1 MSASIMI
8 VEDDPVQR
16 HMLETMLRRKL
27 ECKSVSAENGR
38 EALDF
43 LERNT
48 IKDIRLVILDLQMPV
63 MDGMETLSILRQK
76 YPSLPVIM
84 LSGNRDID
92 MVVEAIKL
100 GATDFLNKPF
110 DGDRLK
116 VTVENALKLNALSSE
131 INLLRR
137 EKSGQFRFEN
147 LIGYD
152 MGLAPCIAIA
162 RKAAASDIQV
172 LITGETGT
180 GKEVLAK
187 AIHGESQRCGQPF
200 IAVNCGAIPAQLI
213 ESTLFG
219 HEKGSFTG
227 AIGKSLGKFREAEGG
242 TIFLDEIGD
251 LPMDAQVKLLRV
263 LQQKEVEPVGAG
275 KSVPVDVRILSA
287 THQDLKKA
295 VTVGKF
301 REDLY
306 FRLNVLQ
313 IEIPPL
319 RNRKQDIPLLARYFI
334 HRFCT
339 AEQQIPKNISKASD
353 QFLVNYDWPGNIRQ
367 LENTIHRAIVMNDT
381 GTLEPKDFSV
391 FIHEHTE
398 SSAPAPRH
406 DNTIIPF
413 HPDGSFKTPE
423 DIEQEL
429 MQLALDKFEGNI
441 TQASKAIGMAKS
453 TFYKKLK
460 PYSRTN

>member
-1 MSASIMI
+1 MPASIMI

-27 ECKSVSAENGR
+27 GYESVSAENGR
-38 EALDF
+38 DAIDF

-48 IKDIRLVILDLQMPV
+48 IRDIRLAILDLQMPV

-100 GATDFLNKPF
+100 GATDFLSKPF

-116 VTVENALKLNALSSE
+116 VTVENALKLNALNSE
-131 INLLRR
+131 VNFLRR
-137 EKSGQFRFEN
+137 EKGGQIRFEN

-152 MGLAPCIAIA
+152 MGLTQCIGIA
-162 RKAAASDIQV
+162 RKAASSDIQV

-187 AIHGESQRCGQPF
+187 AIHGESERSGNPF

-263 LQQKEVEPVGAG
+263 LQQKEVEPIGAG
-275 KSVPVDVRILSA
+275 KAIPVNVRILSA
-287 THQDLKKA
+287 THQDLKKS
-295 VTVGKF
+295 VTEEKF

-319 RNRKQDIPLLARYFI
+319 RNRKQDIPLLVRYFI
-334 HRFCT
+334 NRFCS
-339 AEQQIPKNISKASD
+339 AEQQISKNISKAAD
-353 QFLVNYDWPGNIRQ
+353 NFLINYDWPGNIRQ

-381 GTLEPKDFSV
+381 GTLEPEDFSV
-391 FIHEHTE
+391 FIHDHTE
-398 SSAPAPRH
+398 SPPTSRH
-406 DNTIIPF
+406 DYAIIPVRS
-413 HPDGSFKTPE
+413 DGSFKTPE
-423 DIEQEL
+423 EIELEL
-429 MQLALDKFEGNI
+429 MQLALKKFDGNI
-441 TQASKAIGMAKS
+441 TQAAKAIGMAKS
-453 TFYKKLK
+453 TFYKKMKL
-460 PYSRTN
+460 